1 MYKHILVAVDGS
13 NASNLAL
20 EEAAKL
26 AKELKAQL
34 RIITV
39 VEELIL
45 SGAGA
50 DYVDVNEVRKA
61 VVHYGEDAL
70 KKAKDA
76 AHELGVEAEAKLVQI
91 KRFGDRVTDAIAHEA
106 DAWPADLIVI
116 GTHGRRGFNH
126 LLMGSVAEG
135 VARIAAK
142 PVLLIRGK

>member
-1 MYKHILVAVDGS
+1 MYKRILVASDGS
-13 NASNLAL
+13 NTSLLAL
-20 EEAAKL
+20 EEAVKL
-26 AKELKAQL
+26 AKELNAQV
-34 RIITV
+34 RIVTV

-45 SGAGA
+45 TGGGA

-61 VVHYGEDAL
+61 VVRYGEDAL

-76 AHELGVEAEAKLVQI
+76 AHELGVEAESKLVQI

-106 DAWPADLIVI
+106 EAWPADLIVI

-135 VARIAAK
+135 VVRVSSK

>member
-1 MYKHILVAVDGS
+1 MYKRILVAVDGS
-13 NASNLAL
+13 DTSNVAL
-20 EEAAKL
+20 EEAVRLVKD
-26 AKELKAQL
+26 LKAQL

-39 VEELIL
+39 VEDLIL
-45 SGAGA
+45 TGGDA

-61 VVHYGEDAL
+61 VVRYGEEAL
-70 KKAKDA
+70 KKAKAA
-76 AHELGVEAEAKLVQI
+76 AHESGVEAETRLIQI
-91 KRFGDRVTDAIAHEA
+91 KRFGDRVTDAISHEA

-135 VARIAAK
+135 VVRIATR

>member
-1 MYKHILVAVDGS
+1 MYKRILVAVDGS
-13 NASNLAL
+13 NTSNVAL
-20 EEAAKL
+20 EEAVKM

-34 RIITV
+34 RIVTV
-39 VEELIL
+39 VEEIIL
-45 SGAGA
+45 TGGGA

-61 VVHYGEDAL
+61 VVHYGEEAL

-76 AHELGVEAEAKLVQI
+76 AQELGLGAETKLIQI
-91 KRFGDRVTDAIAHEA
+91 KRFGDRVTEAIAHEA

-135 VARIAAK
+135 VVRISAK